1 MSLQPQ
7 PSHTSLSSVTSLS
20 RYASAKSPSIDPYN
34 GNPSRDF
41 CNSFWGGDGDA
52 GVNVLF
58 ARMRGGVRTIE
69 GLKGFWK
76 ERAAIEEDYAKRMG
90 ELAGVDLGRDEIG
103 ELRNSLTTLQLE
115 TTKLAQTHLQ
125 LANQIRSEME
135 DPAAA
140 MLNKLSDH
148 KRLVMSAVEK
158 RHKAKLQAEVYV
170 AKARE
175 KYYGDCVR
183 IGVCRQQLQQLQENP
198 NSGDLDKVRSKLKRL
213 EQTVAANEKDYAA
226 FTKSLA
232 DSLPAWESEWR
243 SFCDGC
249 QDLEEERLDFM
260 KDNLWAYANSVSTVC
275 VADDESCEAIR
286 TVLDQFETDRDILAF
301 VQEYGTG
308 SSIPNPPEFVPFPAS
323 TMDPS
328 SNPTS
333 SQLSTTISTHPAT
346 FSRKSRKS
354 GVPPAAPPYVAAQ
367 TGSSANPSSHPAS
380 HSGHSGPSASSIT
393 TAPTTAPPV
402 PPPNVPPPSIPAPT
416 MPTSSIQQ
424 RGGGATPS
432 STSSPARVSPGSQQP
447 ATTNMNNAVS
457 SPPRNTS
464 SSPQQQRDQRD
475 QREPNHQQRDQRNG
489 YSNLNPN
496 GHGNA
501 ARERGDQQS
510 DSLSSRQQQTIQPT
524 ASTPAT
530 LEQRRLT
537 LPPQPTDNEVAAPIP
552 PVPTMGTGGSTGGG
566 AGGERNKILFYVEAM
581 YDYTATIPEEF
592 NFQAGD
598 IIAVTDIPDDGWWS
612 GELLDEE
619 RREEGRCVFPS
630 NFVRLF

>member
-7 PSHTSLSSVTSLS
+7 PSHASLSSVTSLS

-69 GLKGFWK
+69 GLKSFWK

-90 ELAGVDLGRDEIG
+90 ELAGVDFGRDEIG

-198 NSGDLDKVRSKLKRL
+198 TSGDPEKVRSKLKRL

-243 SFCDGC
+243 GFCDGC
-249 QDLEEERLDFM
+249 QDLEELRLDFM

-346 FSRKSRKS
+346 FSRQSRKS

-367 TGSSANPSSHPAS
+367 AGSSANPHPAS
-380 HSGHSGPSASSIT
+380 HSGHSGPPASSIN

-402 PPPNVPPPSIPAPT
+402 PPPNVPPPSVPAPP
-416 MPTSSIQQ
+416 MPTGSIQQ
-424 RGGGATPS
+424 RGTPS
-432 STSSPARVSPGSQQP
+432 STSSPAR
-447 ATTNMNNAVS
+447 
-457 SPPRNTS
+457 
-464 SSPQQQRDQRD
+464 
-475 QREPNHQQRDQRNG
+475 
-489 YSNLNPN
+489 
-496 GHGNA
+496 
-501 ARERGDQQS
+501 
-510 DSLSSRQQQTIQPT
+510 
-524 ASTPAT
+524 
-530 LEQRRLT
+530 
-537 LPPQPTDNEVAAPIP
+537 PTDNEVAAPIP
-552 PVPTMGTGGSTGGG
+552 PVPTMGTGGSAGGG
-566 AGGERNKILFYVEAM
+566 AGGERNKILFYGEFRAM

>member
-275 VADDESCEAIR
+275 VADDEP
-286 TVLDQFETDRDILAF
+286 F
-301 VQEYGTG
+301 VQFSTNLKQTAI
-308 SSIPNPPEFVPFPAS
+308 SSR
-323 TMDPS
+323 
-328 SNPTS
+328 
-333 SQLSTTISTHPAT
+333 L
-346 FSRKSRKS
+346 
-354 GVPPAAPPYVAAQ
+354 Y
-367 TGSSANPSSHPAS
+367 
-380 HSGHSGPSASSIT
+380 
-393 TAPTTAPPV
+393 
-402 PPPNVPPPSIPAPT
+402 
-416 MPTSSIQQ
+416 
-424 RGGGATPS
+424 
-432 STSSPARVSPGSQQP
+432 
-447 ATTNMNNAVS
+447 
-457 SPPRNTS
+457 RNTVQEAQYLTRQNS
-464 SSPQQQRDQRD
+464 YHSP
-475 QREPNHQQRDQRNG
+475 
-489 YSNLNPN
+489 
-496 GHGNA
+496 
-501 ARERGDQQS
+501 
-510 DSLSSRQQQTIQPT
+510 
-524 ASTPAT
+524 
-530 LEQRRLT
+530 RRLWIHPLILLPHNSLRRYLPTQPRSAENHEKAVFLQQHPHMWLLRLALLPT
-537 LPPQPTDNEVAAPIP
+537 LPLIQRLTQVLPH
-552 PVPTMGTGGSTGGG
+552 
-566 AGGERNKILFYVEAM
+566 
-581 YDYTATIPEEF
+581 
-592 NFQAGD
+592 
-598 IIAVTDIPDDGWWS
+598 
-612 GELLDEE
+612 LL
-619 RREEGRCVFPS
+619 
-630 NFVRLF
+630 

>member
-90 ELAGVDLGRDEIG
+90 ELAGVDFGRDEIG

-170 AKARE
+170 VKARE

-198 NSGDLDKVRSKLKRL
+198 NSGDLEKVRSKLKRL

-308 SSIPNPPEFVPFPAS
+308 SSIPNPPEFILFPAS

-402 PPPNVPPPSIPAPT
+402 PPPNVPPPSIPAPP
-416 MPTSSIQQ
+416 MPTGSIQQ
-424 RGGGATPS
+424 RGAGATPS
-432 STSSPARVSPGSQQP
+432 STASPAR
-447 ATTNMNNAVS
+447 
-457 SPPRNTS
+457 
-464 SSPQQQRDQRD
+464 
-475 QREPNHQQRDQRNG
+475 
-489 YSNLNPN
+489 
-496 GHGNA
+496 
-501 ARERGDQQS
+501 
-510 DSLSSRQQQTIQPT
+510 
-524 ASTPAT
+524 
-530 LEQRRLT
+530 
-537 LPPQPTDNEVAAPIP
+537 PTDNEVAAPIP
-552 PVPTMGTGGSTGGG
+552 PVPTMGTGGSAGGG
-566 AGGERNKILFYVEAM
+566 AGGERNKILFYGEFRAM